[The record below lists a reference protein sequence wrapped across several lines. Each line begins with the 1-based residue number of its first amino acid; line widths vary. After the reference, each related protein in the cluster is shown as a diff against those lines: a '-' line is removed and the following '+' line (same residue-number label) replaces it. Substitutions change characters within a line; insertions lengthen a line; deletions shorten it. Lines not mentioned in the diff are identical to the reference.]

1 MSRNK
6 TINVDNIIESKRTRK
21 PKEVFVPEDPR
32 ERKRWQSFKNLT
44 VPRRN
49 RNEAI
54 SGDHVNRWNNYRTV
68 IKRLLACL
76 LKETHYRELY
86 SQSVTVKSD
95 DKELRKIDSKIL
107 GWKQAIL
114 STFEAIEAE
123 NPDHKRWPALGEPDE
138 EDMVEVA
145 DILCSRCNGEETP
158 GNDILFCD
166 RASCLRAYHQLC
178 LDPPLAMANFDADQD
193 WFCWQCECLDDCL
206 DLLSERLNEEYS
218 RWQDLFPEVREAASV
233 RDTLAGAV
241 LAEDEE
247 EAVDADDEY
256 APTAEEMRAE
266 EEELEDASQSGSLD
280 EGNGE
285 EGGEDENEDE
295 EDARENELYKKLR
308 ALNDQQQISLATDDD
323 DQHMVEDNDED
334 DDAEEIGDDELV
346 SDLESDLDEDEV
358 AGLLQDAAE
367 DLDYLPLG
375 PQMTSST
382 TAEPVARRLRD
393 RSRLQRS
400 QQTLLYG
407 ARDVSREIARV
418 VRGVFVLG
426 TISQYTDAP
435 DTSLDDP
442 MKLQTQHHDGIGLQE
457 LDPVDHQTKNDVAP
471 DASTDNGSSTHLPNE
486 PLLTTNDHNDSD
498 SANHHEDRLS
508 TQEHQPTQNTDADV
522 AQIPLRDPATEPNT
536 STAEEPAAGA
546 AVDLSTCT
554 AVESGC
560 WILTY
565 EDGYVLETRDPSQ
578 VRYQSSTIALTVYCR
593 DCVHDLLYSTKPVVP
608 PAF

>member
-6 TINVDNIIESKRTRK
+6 TINVDNIIESKRSRK

-32 ERKRWQSFKNLT
+32 EKKRWQSFKNLT

-68 IKRLLACL
+68 IKRLVACL
-76 LKETHYRELY
+76 LKETHYREIY
-86 SQSVTVKSD
+86 TQSITVKSD
-95 DKELRKIDSKIL
+95 DKELLKIDSKIL

-114 STFEAIEAE
+114 TTFEAIESE

-166 RASCLRAYHQLC
+166 RALCLRAYHQLC
-178 LDPPLAMANFDADQD
+178 LDPPLEMANFDADQD

-206 DLLSERLNEEYS
+206 DLLCERLNEEYS

-266 EEELEDASQSGSLD
+266 EEELEDASQSGQSDD
-280 EGNGE
+280 ENNGE
-285 EGGEDENEDE
+285 EGGENGDEDDAGED
-295 EDARENELYKKLR
+295 ELYKKLR
-308 ALNDQQQISLATDDD
+308 ALNDQHSATDDRNMEVD
-323 DQHMVEDNDED
+323 DEDNEEEND
-334 DDAEEIGDDELV
+334 DDDDVDEVGDGELV

-367 DLDYLPLG
+367 DLDYLPVG

-407 ARDVSREIARV
+407 ARDVGREIARV

-426 TISQYTDAP
+426 SISNYTAATDA
-435 DTSLDDP
+435 SLDNTVQVHAQP
-442 MKLQTQHHDGIGLQE
+442 QNEIGLQE
-457 LDPVDHQTKNDVAP
+457 TESADHPKDNVVP
-471 DASTDNGSSTHLPNE
+471 NASADNGSSAYQSDAHLLANQDD
-486 PLLTTNDHNDSD
+486 NSNGNG
-498 SANHHEDRLS
+498 NHHQDQVS
-508 TQEHQPTQNTDADV
+508 AQKAQPTLDAAADI
-522 AQIPLRDPATEPNT
+522 AETQLHNSTSEPNT
-536 STAEEPAAGA
+536 SASEEPAT
-546 AVDLSTCT
+546 AVDLSACT
-554 AVESGC
+554 TVESGC
-560 WILTY
+560 WVLSY
-565 EDGYVLETRDPSQ
+565 VDGHVLETRDPSQ
-578 VRYQSSTIALTVYCR
+578 VRYLLASPAIA
-593 DCVHDLLYSTKPVVP
+593 
-608 PAF
+608 